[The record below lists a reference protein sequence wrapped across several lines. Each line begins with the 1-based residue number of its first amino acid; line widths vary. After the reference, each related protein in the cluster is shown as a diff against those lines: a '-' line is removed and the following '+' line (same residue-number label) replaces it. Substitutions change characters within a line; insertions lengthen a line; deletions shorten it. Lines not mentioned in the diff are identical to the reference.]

1 MRSILTALMAAA
13 VMCATAPRAYAQDS
27 DTEVRVA
34 LAERLIDATVRDG
47 LDKLMDDVIDRQMDA
62 APNLTDE
69 QRAWNV
75 ANVPE
80 ILQRH
85 LTAMI
90 DDMELRYAEAFTTAE
105 LRALVGFYET
115 PEGRAI
121 AAKQQDVGARQGE
134 QLMAFMQAFAT
145 DYRAKFCAAFAC
157 AGTNA
162 DAADRAKH

>member
-1 MRSILTALMAAA
+1 MRPFLIALMAAA
-13 VMCATAPRAYAQDS
+13 VCAFAPHAHAQD
-27 DTEVRVA
+27 DDLEVRTA

-47 LDKLMDDVIDRQMDA
+47 LNKMMDDVIERQMDA

-69 QRAWNV
+69 QRAWNI

-85 LTAMI
+85 LTVMV
-90 DDMELRYAEAFTTAE
+90 DDMESRYAATFTTAE

-121 AAKQQDVGARQGE
+121 AAKQQDIGARQGE
-134 QLMAFMQAFAT
+134 GLMLFMRAYVA
-145 DYRAKFCAAFAC
+145 DYRAKYCAAFDCPASSP
-157 AGTNA
+157 
-162 DAADRAKH
+162 DAAGLAKH